1 MKNLLLWMLAGLMM
15 TACTSQPKSQEKE
28 SPKKVLVLYFSV
40 TNTTKQL
47 AEYIQQKTN
56 ADIEAIEAV
65 NPYPTDFEQTAAR
78 WQEELKAN
86 TLPEIKPLKANFDD
100 YDIIFLGYP
109 IWGDRYPLTIKTL
122 IKTGALNGKVVV
134 PFATS
139 GSSSVKQSVVELK
152 KDVPTIQVADAF
164 CVRSALMDKLPI
176 FVDRE
181 LISLGLIDGENEVLA
196 DFSEMREPTA
206 EEVALFEQSFADYP
220 RMNGTKATNVAS
232 RTTSRGTDYKFIG
245 ENNGAKMEIYV
256 TKEKGEAAPYFTAVD
271 R

>member
-100 YDIIFLGYP
+100 YDIIF
-109 IWGDRYPLTIKTL
+109 
-122 IKTGALNGKVVV
+122 
-134 PFATS
+134 
-139 GSSSVKQSVVELK
+139 
-152 KDVPTIQVADAF
+152 
-164 CVRSALMDKLPI
+164 
-176 FVDRE
+176 
-181 LISLGLIDGENEVLA
+181 
-196 DFSEMREPTA
+196 
-206 EEVALFEQSFADYP
+206 
-220 RMNGTKATNVAS
+220 
-232 RTTSRGTDYKFIG
+232 
-245 ENNGAKMEIYV
+245 
-256 TKEKGEAAPYFTAVD
+256 
-271 R
+271 